1 MEGSLRCG
9 NLEICC
15 ATLGNNSFCCGKA
28 DAIVFLF
35 CNFAA
40 VTSSGLVLVCKYE
53 NVFLMDMCAFLK
65 KMEAFTV
72 CGEGFSAELN
82 FSFGLIL

>member
-1 MEGSLRCG
+1 MVTWKY
-9 NLEICC
+9 CC

-53 NVFLMDMCAFLK
+53 NVFLMD
-65 KMEAFTV
+65 V
-72 CGEGFSAELN
+72 CFSEEN
-82 FSFGLIL
+82 GSFHSVWRGILC